1 MFKKIITLIAL
12 LSIIN
17 IAKADDEILVEY
29 QVTNFNVNEQ
39 IQSILTGINQYS
51 PDKVIITYAG
61 ALVYLANN
69 VNVSITE
76 NSKVPVVLQAINPMY
91 NYTNGSVSVALMGT
105 TKSHSDDEQSHGNF
119 FEYTTPESG
128 FFSY

>member
-1 MFKKIITLIAL
+1 MFKKMIILFGLVFFLQSAI
-12 LSIIN
+12 
-17 IAKADDEILVEY
+17 ADDEILAEY

-91 NYTNGSVSVALMGT
+91 NYTNGSVSVALIGT
-105 TKSHSDDEQSHGNF
+105 TKAQSDDEQSHGNF